1 MKSNSNDPD
10 TSSPNEEPRK
20 AQGTMPDPSQR
31 ERKRELFAARTG
43 LMAVALMATGMLFAQ
58 TTPSTPAR
66 TTNNTAH
73 SSTQQP
79 ITMQSPKGWTMFDD
93 NMGSGLDLKSGQL
106 QKLQEV
112 DGRYKD
118 KYVGLGETPWTNP
131 GYNALTQQRNA
142 DVKSILTPQQYD
154 KWNATYGVKPEK
166 DPTTKPTEA
175 VPADPAGSGL
185 TKPPGTAPTKPAG
198 VTGTTTPP
206 TGKP

>member
-1 MKSNSNDPD
+1 M
-10 TSSPNEEPRK
+10 E
-20 AQGTMPDPSQR
+20 
-31 ERKRELFAARTG
+31 ARTG
-43 LMAVALMATGMLFAQ
+43 LVAVALMTTGMLFAQ
-58 TTPSTPAR
+58 TTPSTAAPE
-66 TTNNTAH
+66 TNNNAH

-79 ITMQSPKGWTMFDD
+79 ITMQSPKGWMMFDD

-112 DGRYKD
+112 DSRYKD

-131 GYNALTQQRNA
+131 GYEALTQQRNA

-154 KWNATYGVKPEK
+154 KWNATYGVRPAKA
-166 DPTTKPTEA
+166 PTTKPTEA

-185 TKPPGTAPTKPAG
+185 IKPPGTAPTQPAG